1 MGDVVTLVEKAQQAF
16 DQDEAARLNKKIRK
30 NQFDFNDFLSQLQQ
44 VKKMG
49 NMKDLLGMIPGM
61 GKAMKDVD
69 MSKIKLDMEKAMK
82 DIDWNKI
89 KIDIDE
95 SMAKVD
101 WDKIKLDIDK
111 VKEINFDKL
120 KIEMDD
126 LKIDL
131 EKMGPEIR
139 KSMDA
144 AKVEIEKAK
153 VELKEYK
160 TLVDDL
166 DKQGLINKKD
176 GYKIEHKDGKLLI
189 NGKDAPAGVYEKHKA
204 FLKKHETFSINQD
217 EDNFNI
223 DLD

>member
-1 MGDVVTLVEKAQQAF
+1 MKEVDF
-16 DQDEAARLNKKIRK
+16 SKIK
-30 NQFDFNDFLSQLQQ
+30 I
-44 VKKMG
+44 
-49 NMKDLLGMIPGM
+49 DLD
-61 GKAMKDVD
+61 KAMKDVD
-69 MSKIKLDMEKAMK
+69 MSKVKLDMEKAMK

-89 KIDIDE
+89 KIDIDQ

-101 WDKIKLDIDK
+101 WEKIKLDIDK

-189 NGKDAPAGVYEKHKA
+189 NGKDAPANVYEKHKA